1 MKRLAKTRA
10 RLIRR
15 NAIPHH
21 YGERSALEARSGSK
35 AKATE
40 NSPRFSAARQN
51 LVTEIGCGAHRS
63 ENVNAQN
70 GLSYLRAGMRRLEPG
85 KAKAP
90 KLRKYGWC
98 ELIGWS

>member
-1 MKRLAKTRA
+1 LAKTRA

-21 YGERSALEARSGSK
+21 CGEGSALEVRSGSK

-40 NSPRFSAARQN
+40 NSSRFSAARQN
-51 LVTEIGCGAHRS
+51 LVTEVGCGAHRS

-70 GLSYLRAGMRRLEPG
+70 GLSRTGMRRLEPG
-85 KAKAP
+85 NIKAQE
-90 KLRKYGWC
+90 LWEYRWRD
-98 ELIGWS
+98 LIG